1 MLTSP
6 YNLCIISVPIHG
18 RGLLRDCEIFGILRI
33 TFVSS
38 CTEDYKLL
46 LSVCTAKMSAQ
57 QSDRQ
62 RISDYDDFV
71 AEVGEFGLW
80 QKLLCSLLWIPAAA
94 GGIHVLMYSFTGL
107 SPSNYRS

>member
-1 MLTSP
+1 MKALVGTFNP
-6 YNLCIISVPIHG
+6 EKALVVC
-18 RGLLRDCEIFGILRI
+18 DCEIFGNLRK

-38 CTEDYKLL
+38 STEDYKLL
-46 LSVCTAKMSAQ
+46 LSVCTAKMSAH
-57 QSDRQ
+57 SDKQ

-107 SPSNYRS
+107 SPSNYR